1 MPHHDC
7 PIKNVVSL
15 LSDTWTM
22 LILRSLNE
30 GPKRFCELE
39 KWLDGISTRTLTI
52 KLKKLSE
59 EDLIIKS
66 ADGKY
71 QVTKK
76 GAGIKIIE
84 RAMTKYSKLYLQTK

>member
-1 MPHHDC
+1 MTQHDC

-39 KWLDGISTRTLTI
+39 KWLSGISTRTLTI

-59 EDLIIKS
+59 EDLVTKN
-66 ADGKY
+66 AEGKY

-84 RAMTKYSKLYLQTK
+84 HAMAKYNKLYLQMK